1 MFNRHSIFFKLNLLF
16 VLALLM
22 LALLFVFFRHNA
34 TLHELRQA
42 SLRGMELG
50 RLLHHTRGASTR
62 QRAVSLNEAQFEL
75 LGPHQLPAS
84 ARMLPAPKSGPE
96 RRRPFALYIDGDTYY
111 FKSRLPRDDFLVRDN
126 RPVEGFA
133 GMHGLFLLLLAGLSA
148 LYLTIRRSLLPLKT
162 LALNIRRFAR
172 GDHDVDTSSE
182 RRDEIALIS
191 NEFNDAARKIRQL
204 QSSRQLFL
212 RNIMHELK
220 TPLTRGKLALAMME
234 ENEGVLY
241 LDRLFNRM
249 DDLIN
254 RFAQIEKLQSSNLDR
269 EKCSVTSLLHE
280 AIEHLY
286 LERPRVEVITLDVE
300 EEADIEADSELFASV
315 LSNLLDNA
323 IKYASELPVTVRVDK
338 TRLCI
343 YNRGR
348 PLNREI
354 ETYLQPFTSERENSG
369 LGLGLYIADTLI
381 RAHGF
386 RLEYRYE
393 EGTHRFCIL
402 FTCTSEK

>member
-42 SLRGMELG
+42 GLRGMELG
-50 RLLHHTRGASTR
+50 RLLHHTRGASAQ
-62 QRAVSLNEAQFEL
+62 QRAASLKEAQFEL
-75 LGPHQLPAS
+75 LAPQQLPPS
-84 ARMLPAPKSGPE
+84 ARKLQAPKTGPE

-111 FKSRLPRDDFLVRDN
+111 FKSRLRYDDFLVRDN
-126 RPVEGFA
+126 RPAEGFA
-133 GMHGLFLLLLAGLSA
+133 GMHGLFLLLLAGLFA
-148 LYLTIRRSLLPLKT
+148 LYLTLRRSLLPLKT
-162 LALNIRRFAR
+162 LTLNIRRFAR
-172 GDHDVDTSSE
+172 GDHDIDTSSE

-191 NEFNDAARKIRQL
+191 NEFNDAARKIEQL

-212 RNIMHELK
+212 RNIIHELK

-234 ENEGVLY
+234 ESKEIRY
-241 LDRLFNRM
+241 LDQLFNRM

-254 RFAQIEKLQSSNLDR
+254 QFARIEKLQSSNLER
-269 EKCSVTSLLHE
+269 ESSSVVSLLNE

-286 LERPRVEVITLDVE
+286 LERPREDVIALKIE
-300 EEADIEADSELFASV
+300 EEAEILVDRELFASV

-323 IKYASELPVTVRVDK
+323 IKYASKLPVTVRVDK

-343 YNRGR
+343 ENRGE
-348 PLNREI
+348 PLSQEI
-354 ETYLQPFTSERENSG
+354 ETCLQPFTGGHENSG

-381 RAHGF
+381 QAHGF
-386 RLEYRYE
+386 RLEYRYK

-402 FTCTSEK
+402 FAGT